1 MITFAVIGI
10 DHRHV
15 FHLIEGLLQAG
26 ATCAGYLSAT
36 SDPRVL
42 DGVRRR
48 FPQLEE
54 CESAD
59 ELLQNPAIDLIVTA
73 GVPSERAQIAITAMK
88 HGKDVLTDKP
98 GVISAEQLAQ
108 VEATVRDT
116 GRLYAICFSER
127 MIVPSVA
134 TAQRLIADGAIG
146 RVIHTLGMG
155 PHRLNQGIRPA
166 WFFDKASS
174 GGILADIASHQID
187 QFLVLTGS
195 SDAEVSLA
203 SVAHFGRTTTA
214 DFEDFGEVAL
224 ISRDNGARGYVRVDW
239 FTPDGMPAWG
249 DGRLF
254 ITGTEGSIELRKY
267 MDIEGRAG
275 TDHLFLGDRTGTR
288 HIDCTSE
295 PITFFTKLVEDIERR
310 TQTAIPHAHSFT
322 VSRLALEAQAKAEGR
337 VGAQVERAR

>member
-36 SDPRVL
+36 SDPRVR
-42 DGVRRR
+42 DGVRSR
-48 FPQLEE
+48 FPQLKEV
-54 CESAD
+54 ESAH

-73 GVPSERAQIAITAMK
+73 GVPSERAQIAITAMR
-88 HGKDVLTDKP
+88 HGKDVLSDKP
-98 GVISAEQLAQ
+98 GVVTAEQLAQ
-108 VEATVRDT
+108 VETTVRET

-134 TAQRLIADGAIG
+134 TAQQLIADGAIG
-146 RVIHTLGMG
+146 EVIHTLGMG
-155 PHRLNQGIRPA
+155 PHRLNPTIRPG
-166 WFFDKASS
+166 WFFDKARF
-174 GGILADIASHQID
+174 GGILVDIASHQID

-203 SVAHFGRTTTA
+203 SVAHFGQTTAA

-224 ISRDNGARGYVRVDW
+224 ASRSNGARGYVRVDW

-254 ITGTEGSIELRKY
+254 ITGTQGSIELRKY
-267 MDIEGRAG
+267 MDIEGRPG
-275 TDHLFLGDRTGTR
+275 TDHLFLGDRAGTR
-288 HIDCTSE
+288 HIDCTRQ
-295 PITFFTKLVEDIERR
+295 PITFFTRLVEDIERR

-322 VSRLALEAQAKAEGR
+322 VSRLALEAQAQAEAR
-337 VGAQVERAR
+337 AGARPARSP

>member
-15 FHLIEGLLQAG
+15 YHLIEGLLQAG

-36 SDPRVL
+36 SDPRVR
-42 DGVRRR
+42 DGVRSR
-48 FPQLEE
+48 FPHLKE
-54 CESAD
+54 CETAD
-59 ELLQNPAIDLIVTA
+59 ELLQDPAIDLIVTA
-73 GVPSERAQIAITAMK
+73 GVPSERALIAVAAMK

-98 GVISAEQLAQ
+98 GVVSAEQLAQ

-146 RVIHTLGMG
+146 QVIHTLGMG

-195 SDAEVSLA
+195 SDAEVSMA
-203 SVAHFGRTTTA
+203 SVAHFGHATA
-214 DFEDFGEVAL
+214 GDFEDFGEVAL
-224 ISRDNGARGYVRVDW
+224 VSRNNGARGYVRVDW
-239 FTPDGMPAWG
+239 FTPAGMPAWG

-275 TDHLFLGDRTGTR
+275 TDHLFLGDRAGTR
-288 HIDCTSE
+288 HMDCTSE
-295 PITFFTKLVEDIERR
+295 PITFFIKLVEDIERR

-337 VGAQVERAR
+337 ARAQVERAR